1 MKLSRDSDSVKAQFE
16 ECGNSEEKAVK
27 EKEHMN
33 LDMSL
38 RNEFENMSIDFSYST
53 TRSGKV

>member
-1 MKLSRDSDSVKAQFE
+1 
-16 ECGNSEEKAVK
+16 
-27 EKEHMN
+27 MN

-53 TRSGKV
+53 TRSGSIGRKAINIENVVFIENKQELGYFKKKNRTP